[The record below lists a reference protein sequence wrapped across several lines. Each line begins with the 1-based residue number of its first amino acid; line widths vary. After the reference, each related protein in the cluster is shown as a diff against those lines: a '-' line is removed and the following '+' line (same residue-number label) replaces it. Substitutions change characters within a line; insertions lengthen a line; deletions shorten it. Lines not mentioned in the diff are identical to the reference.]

1 MNREVLTIEAEL
13 RVVTE
18 ASIWLVR
25 PSTYLR
31 LPRTEGPR
39 AQLDDL
45 DGATRDAEWHEHEGV
60 WLLDASGVRKLNVLP
75 NGRPEGSRGL
85 FSGPI
90 EQIRLVVT
98 DPSLHGGTTSEDRDV
113 EDRQGGALAR
123 GSPRR

>member
-1 MNREVLTIEAEL
+1 MNREVVTIEAEL
-13 RVVTE
+13 RVVTT

-31 LPRTEGPR
+31 LPRAEGPR

-45 DGATRDAEWHEHEGV
+45 DGATRDAVWHGHEGV

-90 EQIRLVVT
+90 EHMSGR
-98 DPSLHGGTTSEDRDV
+98 
-113 EDRQGGALAR
+113 
-123 GSPRR
+123 